1 MWWKLIVGYL
11 LVLLSAPQL
20 FFWPIAIGTIGLM
33 LLVSAVLESHQRR
46 TEMRLARAQPQAM

>member
-20 FFWPIAIGTIGLM
+20 FFWAIAIGTIGLM

-46 TEMRLARAQPQAM
+46 TELRLAKAQPQAT